1 MQSMQNWVI
10 HQLTVRDTTILD
22 KNLETLWKILLTF
35 VFPLPFAL
43 LLEPRNVAITDQH
56 CRGKGTCIGVSWIFG
71 EDCVR
76 CKGPSGYH
84 YTLFRRGGM
93 LEETASVTYSVR
105 CFDFKGFKCMTRIS
119 FLVNLYRSKFRE
131 LFLDFKEK
139 KLQYQLY
146 SEQGANQE
154 DKGLANITNFQQW
167 TQCSQCRIVQDMI
180 SMRTNLNPI
189 VNIF

>member
-1 MQSMQNWVI
+1 MYDEN
-10 HQLTVRDTTILD
+10 
-22 KNLETLWKILLTF
+22 F
-35 VFPLPFAL
+35 
-43 LLEPRNVAITDQH
+43 
-56 CRGKGTCIGVSWIFG
+56 
-71 EDCVR
+71 
-76 CKGPSGYH
+76 
-84 YTLFRRGGM
+84 
-93 LEETASVTYSVR
+93 
-105 CFDFKGFKCMTRIS
+105 
-119 FLVNLYRSKFRE
+119 FLGNLYRSNFRE

-154 DKGLANITNFQQW
+154 DKGLVNITNFQQQ